1 MGLKILA
8 INPGSTSTKLAMYED
23 TTELWRAS
31 AAHRS
36 EDLARLPRLGDQLE
50 YRGAAVREA
59 IAGSSADHGGLA
71 AVVGRGGLLRPL
83 SGGVYEVNE
92 RMKSDLASCRY
103 GTHASNL
110 GALIAD
116 SLAREAGVKAYIVD
130 PVVVD
135 ELSPLARCSG
145 LPDLPRRSIFHAL
158 NQKATARKAA
168 AALGRRYE
176 ECTLV
181 VAHLGGGTSVGLHQA
196 GKVVDVN
203 NALDGEGPF
212 AIERAGTLPAGDW
225 MRYVL
230 SRQHE
235 GVDLQA
241 LLTGRGGL
249 VAWLG
254 TNDFPSIERAA
265 AAWRSGGVLGSAGSR
280 TGAPAGGSASAPGT
294 AAGLDGERCDRLVS
308 AMCYASAKAIVGL
321 AAAVAGRVDAVVLT
335 GGLAKSERV
344 VGEIRDR
351 VSFLAPVLVYPG
363 ENELEALALGVLA
376 VLRGEVEPRV
386 YEG

>member
-8 INPGSTSTKLAMYED
+8 INPGSTSTKLAIYED
-23 TTELWRAS
+23 TTELWRAGVP
-31 AAHRS
+31 HRS
-36 EDLARLPRLGDQLE
+36 EDLSRIPRLGDQLE
-50 YRGAAVREA
+50 YRRAAVRESL
-59 IAGSSADHGGLA
+59 AGAPVQRGELA
-71 AVVGRGGLLRPL
+71 AVAGRGGLLRPL
-83 SGGVYEVNE
+83 PGGVYEVNE

-110 GALIAD
+110 GALLAD
-116 SLAREAGVKAYIVD
+116 ALAREAGVKAWIVD

-135 ELSPLARCSG
+135 ELSPLARRSG

-176 ECTLV
+176 DCTLV
-181 VAHLGGGTSVGLHQA
+181 VAHLGGGTSVGLHEA
-196 GKVVDVN
+196 GRVVDVN

-212 AIERAGTLPAGDW
+212 AIERAGTVPAGDW

-230 SRQHE
+230 ARQHE

-265 AAWRSGGVLGSAGSR
+265 AGWKAGETSAG
-280 TGAPAGGSASAPGT
+280 
-294 AAGLDGERCDRLVS
+294 GLDGRLCDELVS
-308 AMCYASAKAIVGL
+308 TMCYASAKAIAGL
-321 AAAVAGRVDAVVLT
+321 AAAVSGRLDAVVLT
-335 GGLAKSERV
+335 GGLVKSERV
-344 VGEIRDR
+344 VAEIRGR
-351 VSFLAPVLVYPG
+351 VAFLAPVMVYPG

-376 VLRGEVEPRV
+376 VLRGEAASRV

>member
-8 INPGSTSTKLAMYED
+8 INPGSTSTKLAIYED

-59 IAGSSADHGGLA
+59 IAGSSVAHGGLA
-71 AVVGRGGLLRPL
+71 AVVGRGGLLKPL
-83 SGGVYEVNE
+83 AGGVYEVNE

-116 SLAREAGVKAYIVD
+116 SFAREAGVKAYIVD

-145 LPDLPRRSIFHAL
+145 LPALPRRSIFHAL

-168 AALGRRYE
+168 AALGSRYE

-181 VAHLGGGTSVGLHQA
+181 VAHLGGGTAGGLHQA

-265 AAWRSGGVLGSAGSR
+265 EAWRSGGVGGKDIGS
-280 TGAPAGGSASAPGT
+280 
-294 AAGLDGERCDRLVS
+294 AGLDGEQCDRLVS
-308 AMCYASAKAIVGL
+308 AMCYASAKAIAGL

>member
-1 MGLKILA
+1 
-8 INPGSTSTKLAMYED
+8 
-23 TTELWRAS
+23 
-31 AAHRS
+31 
-36 EDLARLPRLGDQLE
+36 
-50 YRGAAVREA
+50 
-59 IAGSSADHGGLA
+59 
-71 AVVGRGGLLRPL
+71 
-83 SGGVYEVNE
+83 
-92 RMKSDLASCRY
+92 MKSDLVSCRY

-116 SLAREAGVKAYIVD
+116 SIAAELGVKAYIVD

-135 ELSPLARCSG
+135 ELSPLARRSG

-168 AALGRRYE
+168 ATLGRRYE
-176 ECTLV
+176 ACTLV
-181 VAHLGGGTSVGLHQA
+181 VAHLGGGTSIGLHVD
-196 GKVVDVN
+196 GRVVDVN

-212 AIERAGTLPAGDW
+212 AIERAGTVPAGDW

-230 SRQHE
+230 ARQHE

-241 LLTGRGGL
+241 LLTGHGGL

-254 TNDFPSIERAA
+254 TNDFQAIEAAAASWRAA
-265 AAWRSGGVLGSAGSR
+265 AVG
-280 TGAPAGGSASAPGT
+280 
-294 AAGLDGERCDRLVS
+294 AAGAAPDPAAPPADLDGRLCDELIS
-308 AMCYASAKAIVGL
+308 AMCYASAKAIAAL
-321 AAAVAGRVDAVVLT
+321 AAGVSGRVDAVVLT
-335 GGLAKSERV
+335 GGLARSERV

-351 VSFLAPVLVYPG
+351 VAFLAPVLVYPG

-376 VLRGEVEPRV
+376 VLRGEDAPRV

>member
-8 INPGSTSTKLAMYED
+8 VNPGSTSTKLAIYED
-23 TTELWRAS
+23 TAERWRTTV
-31 AAHRS
+31 AHRS

-50 YRGAAVREA
+50 YRRAAVREA
-59 IAGSSADHGGLA
+59 LAGAVTRGELA
-71 AVVGRGGLLRPL
+71 AVVGRGGLLKPL
-83 SGGVYEVNE
+83 AGGVYEVND

-103 GTHASNL
+103 GNHASNM

-116 SLAREAGVKAYIVD
+116 ALAREAGVRAFIVD

-135 ELSPLARCSG
+135 ELSPLARRSG

-168 AALGRRYE
+168 ASLGRRYE
-176 ECTLV
+176 DCTLI
-181 VAHLGGGTSVGLHQA
+181 VAHLGGGTSVGLHEA
-196 GKVVDVN
+196 GRVVDVN

-212 AIERAGTLPAGDW
+212 AIERAGTVPAGDW

-230 SRQHE
+230 ARQHQ

-265 AAWRSGGVLGSAGSR
+265 EAWRAGGGAAGD
-280 TGAPAGGSASAPGT
+280 TGTAAAREPAG
-294 AAGLDGERCDRLVS
+294 AGLDGRLCDELIS
-308 AMCYASAKAIVGL
+308 AMCYASAKAIAGL
-321 AAAVAGRVDAVVLT
+321 AAAVSGRVDAVVLT
-335 GGLAKSERV
+335 GGLARSERV

-351 VSFLAPVLVYPG
+351 VAFLAPVLVYPG
-363 ENELEALALGVLA
+363 ENELEALVTGVLP
-376 VLRGEVEPRV
+376 VLRGETEPLV